1 MKREN
6 STLVGRRGYVR
17 DVFLSTDHNKMG
29 NQTDVQKSFPEIAVH
44 YFYYSLRGIGDVKAQ
59 DGNCA
64 ELSKFKEISLSRMG
78 KAKDKVLGDET

>member
-1 MKREN
+1 
-6 STLVGRRGYVR
+6 
-17 DVFLSTDHNKMG
+17 MG

-44 YFYYSLRGIGDVKAQ
+44 YFYYSLRGIGDAKAQ

-64 ELSKFKEISLSRMG
+64 ELTKVKEISVSRMG